1 MQRQLAVFVAMAA
14 FALGAGHVVQSR
26 AEQGVNR
33 ANDAAALP
41 VSAVTPV
48 AATDLP
54 VTPLPAPMLKEDCPL
69 MAQAI
74 VQPAALLSVTL
85 EAPCHAGERVVL
97 RHSGLAVTAQISA
110 KGFAQVTLPALTVNA
125 EVEALL
131 ATGARLRA
139 QAMVPEVAN
148 LRRFAVQW
156 QASDAFQLHAFAPG
170 AGYGDPGHYSA
181 AFTGRPGQGPSVLL
195 LGDST
200 TALPLLA
207 EVFTFDREESAEIVL
222 ESAVTEA
229 TCGRDLLAE
238 TILAEQG
245 QVTVAELTLAM
256 PECDALGDI
265 VVLRNLAPEMT
276 VAAAE

>member
-26 AEQGVNR
+26 AEQGMIRQDDV
-33 ANDAAALP
+33 AVLP

-54 VTPLPAPMLKEDCPL
+54 VTSLSPRIVEKDCPL
-69 MAQAI
+69 SLEALSL
-74 VQPAALLSVTL
+74 PGALLSVTL
-85 EAPCHAGERVVL
+85 EAPCQAEERLVL
-97 RHSGLAVTAQISA
+97 RHAGLAVTAQISA
-110 KGFAQVTLPALTVNA
+110 KGFAQVTLPALTVKA

-131 ATGARLRA
+131 ASGTRLHA

-148 LRRFAVQW
+148 LRRFVVQW

-181 AFTGRPGQGPSVLL
+181 AFTGRPGHGPYLLL

-276 VAAAE
+276 LAAAE